1 MPFQHNAPRPT
12 KRLAVATRVSTVD
25 QEEYG
30 TSLDDQIAKGRLYA
44 QLHDF
49 SVDDRP
55 YEQGGSI
62 YCGDESGTLP
72 LAHRTI
78 ARGAMPTNEYAAH
91 VAPPTTD
98 SSKNEC
104 SLAPS
109 AL

>member
-1 MPFQHNAPRPT
+1 MA
-12 KRLAVATRVSTVD
+12 RVSTED

-30 TSLDDQIAKGRLYA
+30 TSLDDQIAKGRLYV

-78 ARGAMPTNEYAAH
+78 MRLLVPQ
-91 VAPPTTD
+91 TD
-98 SSKNEC
+98 SRQ
-104 SLAPS
+104 
-109 AL
+109 